1 MIKTKILFIH
11 HGFGWGGAPIS
22 MMNTIKKLDKSQY
35 EAHVLL
41 LKDSIVKDKLS
52 ENNIMYT
59 VCKSRFY
66 RKYYTYLSHTE
77 AGYVKPYKIFKIFKI
92 FTSWFM
98 SKYIYAPKILKNHKF
113 DIVHLNSSVLSDW
126 IYPASKQG
134 KVIYHIREPISKGR
148 FGIRYNFIRRE
159 VEKYADKIIAISKDN
174 ADRINLAKKTEVVY
188 NFIDIPDK
196 IKEKSQV
203 KSILYVGGIAKI
215 KGINILIEAI
225 PFINK
230 DIQLNLA
237 GSFPKNQP
245 LSNFK
250 KIVYKLCY
258 PKAYRFR
265 SKLMII
271 SALDNVNMI
280 GSFSSIGPL
289 LKQSSLLISPFT
301 VPHFSRPVI
310 EAFAYGKPV
319 IVSDVVGMDELVD
332 NNINGIIIEN
342 GNAIALAD
350 AINRLVNTPELLY
363 KMGAKGREKSISRYS
378 PQVNVLKIENI
389 YKKLINKRLQ

>member
-1 MIKTKILFIH
+1 MTSTKILFIH
-11 HGFGWGGAPIS
+11 HSSGWGGAPIN
-22 MMNTIKKLDKSQY
+22 MINIINKLDKLQY
-35 EAHVLL
+35 ETHVLL
-41 LKDSIVKDKLS
+41 LKDSIVKDRLS

-59 VCKSRFY
+59 VCKSWFY
-66 RKYYTYLSHTE
+66 RKFYTYLSHSDS
-77 AGYVKPYKIFKIFKI
+77 GYIPPYKIYQLFKI

-98 SKYIYAPKILKNHKF
+98 SKYIYAPRVLKDHKF

-134 KVIYHIREPISKGR
+134 KVIYHIQEPISKGR
-148 FGIRYNFIRRE
+148 FGVRYNFIRRE

-174 ADRINLAKKTEVVY
+174 AARINLAKKTEVVY
-188 NFIDIPDK
+188 NFIEIPQK
-196 IKEKSQV
+196 IEENGQS

-215 KGINILIEAI
+215 KGINILLEAI
-225 PFINK
+225 PLINK

-237 GSFPKNQP
+237 GHYPNLQP
-245 LSNFK
+245 FGIFK
-250 KIVYKLCY
+250 KIAYKLLY
-258 PKAYRFR
+258 PEAYRLR

-271 SALDNVNMI
+271 SSLDNVNII
-280 GSFSSIGPL
+280 GSFSSISTL
-289 LKQSSLLISPFT
+289 LEESSLLISPFT
-301 VPHFSRPVI
+301 APHFSRPVI

-350 AINRLVNTPELLY
+350 AINSLVNTSELLY
-363 KMGAKGREKSISRYS
+363 KMGAKGRKKSISR
-378 PQVNVLKIENI
+378 
-389 YKKLINKRLQ
+389 